1 MTLAKHIDSKHKG
14 SRFEDLAVAPVNSLH
29 IHPAPGHNS
38 IVPQP
43 MLDRSFST
51 DHTQYHAHSPA
62 APSGGVTS
70 DTGVALSPARA
81 IPMSTLTPDLLSSS
95 SSSPS
100 SSSSGSTPLASPLPT
115 PSDNLSVFD
124 QQIAS
129 FLDELGWTPE
139 LKEAL
144 QQSVSLDFS
153 LTASTLPATMSY
165 PCQAPYLGY
174 GQDSLFNDFA
184 SYAQQDVLF
193 GPSV

>member
-1 MTLAKHIDSKHKG
+1 
-14 SRFEDLAVAPVNSLH
+14 
-29 IHPAPGHNS
+29 
-38 IVPQP
+38 
-43 MLDRSFST
+43 MLDPFFST
-51 DHTQYHAHSPA
+51 DHTQYHAHPPA

-70 DTGVALSPARA
+70 DTGVALSPAPA
-81 IPMSTLTPDLLSSS
+81 IPMGTLTPDLLSSSSS

-153 LTASTLPATMSY
+153 LAASTLPATTSY
-165 PCQAPYLGY
+165 PCQATYLGY
-174 GQDSLFNDFA
+174 SQDSLFNNFA
-184 SYAQQDVLF
+184 SYAQPDVLF